1 MKPSNL
7 DTIKYLTNELKVKN
21 LNKSS
26 IVRRGVVR
34 PCFHPSGAGII
45 KIVGNKITMSRIPE
59 IKSFSLL
66 PVLDKTVMVLE
77 SSPMEARF

>member
-1 MKPSNL
+1 M
-7 DTIKYLTNELKVKN
+7 KN

-34 PCFHPSGAGII
+34 PCFHPSGAGIL
-45 KIVGNKITMSRIPE
+45 KIEGNKITMRRIPE
-59 IKSFSLL
+59 VKPFSLL
-66 PVLDKTVMVLE
+66 PVFDKTVRVFE